1 MKFIDITDNLEKKL
15 LANDFLAK
23 QDKSQFLQ
31 SLYWQNIV
39 NSEGDKTKWYIVLN
53 DKDEII
59 LSSFLIEK
67 KYYFFKYYYTPRGPV
82 VSSFLLKE
90 GDNLNKVISFWEEE
104 IFKSLKKNMCFLRIE
119 PMFNYNSSRYRII
132 KSRQIQ
138 TQKTLLLDL
147 SLSEE
152 ELLKQMH
159 QKTRYNIRLAKKKE
173 VEIKEGTIDNINSF
187 YELLRNTKD
196 RNSFGIHPRDHYEK
210 LLSDSS
216 GKIKLYLA
224 YYNKKIIAGGLFS
237 FFGDQAT
244 YLHGAS
250 SNEYRNIMAPY
261 LIQWEA
267 IKEGKRNSCKYYDFW
282 GISDSLWPGVTRF
295 KKGFGG
301 FVYNYPGTF
310 DIIVNK
316 NRYFLYSFL
325 RKIRKKLS

>member
-67 KYYFFKYYYTPRGPV
+67 KYHFFKYYYIPRGPV
-82 VSSFLLKE
+82 VSNFLLKE

-119 PMFNYNSSRYRII
+119 PMFYYNSSRYMLI

-196 RNSFGIHPRDHYEK
+196 RNSFGIHPREHYEK

-282 GISDSLWPGVTRF
+282 GISDRLWPGVTRF